1 MTSTT
6 PELTPAAAAARA
18 ELDREITSTDQEVNY
33 DANVMLNESLI
44 SLHLTVGLC
53 EKAESAGYD
62 IGEINS
68 GVAVEIF
75 ENPCKMASV
84 VWAIFSDKI
93 MEAGIETEAA
103 FKDMADGPVLRGIE
117 HAMENA
123 IRVFFPWGHDLM
135 NLSKLERDAKKE
147 EATRQVMAMISG
159 ATSGSSLESSES
171 TQDPIDMAS

>member
-1 MTSTT
+1 MTST

-18 ELDREITSTDQEVNY
+18 ELDREINSADEAVNY
-33 DANVMLNESLI
+33 DGNVMLNDSLI

-53 EKAESAGYD
+53 EKAQAAGQD

-75 ENPCKMASV
+75 ENPIKMASV
-84 VWAIFSDKI
+84 VWAIFDDKI
-93 MEAGIETEAA
+93 IAAGIEKEVA
-103 FKDMADGPVLRGIE
+103 FKAMLDGAVLRGIE